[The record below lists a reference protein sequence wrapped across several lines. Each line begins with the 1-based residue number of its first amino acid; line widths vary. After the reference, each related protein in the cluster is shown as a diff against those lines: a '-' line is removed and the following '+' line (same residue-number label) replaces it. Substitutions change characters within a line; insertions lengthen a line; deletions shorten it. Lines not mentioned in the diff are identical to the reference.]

1 MNEKILHR
9 LNRFFA
15 WLLVPVLSLNFLS
28 GYAVVHPRL
37 FGALLSKPAA
47 FRLHMAIQPPTVGLF
62 LFHVLYHLRIV
73 LSRRG
78 LRGPLSD
85 LAFGAAW
92 LAGTAAACWIAG
104 LG

>member
-47 FRLHMAIQPPTVGLF
+47 FRLHMAIQPLTTVLV
-62 LFHVLYHLRIV
+62 LFHVVYHLRV
-73 LSRRG
+73 ALMRRG
-78 LRGPLSD
+78 LGGLFFD
-85 LAFGAAW
+85 GTLGLLWLAGTAGAAW
-92 LAGTAAACWIAG
+92 LAR